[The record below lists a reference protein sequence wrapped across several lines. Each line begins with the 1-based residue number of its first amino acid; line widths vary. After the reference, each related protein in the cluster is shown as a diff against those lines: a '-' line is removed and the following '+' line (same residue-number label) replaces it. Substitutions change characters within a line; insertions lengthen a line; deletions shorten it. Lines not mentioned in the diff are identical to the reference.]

1 MLRIILTVILLG
13 LLTACGIGVPA
24 PGGQLVQKAI
34 ALQVSQTQKQLSQQL
49 FQQPSSFEIA
59 QIRVTHEEPLLI
71 QKLPAYHIQ
80 GTYNFTL
87 QRPNHQVTQQQNHF
101 DIYLQR
107 QIEGKTW
114 RLAIPQ
120 STNTNTEPTWR
131 TWLIQ

>member
-13 LLTACGIGVPA
+13 LLTACGVGVPA

-49 FQQPSSFEIA
+49 FQQPSTFEIA

-87 QRPNHQVTQQQNHF
+87 QRSSHQVTQQQNHF

-120 STNTNTEPTWR
+120 SSSTNTEPTWR